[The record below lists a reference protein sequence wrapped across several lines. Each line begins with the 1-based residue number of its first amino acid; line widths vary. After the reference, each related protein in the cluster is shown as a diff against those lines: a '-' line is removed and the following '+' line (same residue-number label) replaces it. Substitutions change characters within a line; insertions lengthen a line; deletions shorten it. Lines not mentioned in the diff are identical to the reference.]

1 MEREGEGEGKK
12 HQCVVASRAPG
23 TQACALTGDRTGNPV
38 VHRPTLNP
46 LSHTSQSR
54 YCIKKQTNKQTK
66 NKAKARPSL
75 LYTHFI
81 VAGWN

>member
-54 YCIKKQTNKQTK
+54 YCI
-66 NKAKARPSL
+66 
-75 LYTHFI
+75 
-81 VAGWN
+81 